1 MQALTRTGQ
10 TISMRCEGDPELF
23 LDRNLLRNIMIN
35 LITNAIKFSPEYSA
49 VELDLKRTKH
59 ELEIAVRDYGMGI
72 PEEDQKHLFD
82 RFFRGKNA
90 SNIQGTGLGLNIV
103 LKYLELLNGFISFE
117 SAIGKGTVFYLRI
130 PASLPEPIE

>member
-1 MQALTRTGQ
+1 
-10 TISMRCEGDPELF
+10 
-23 LDRNLLRNIMIN
+23 MIN
-35 LITNAIKFSPEYSA
+35 LITNAIKFSPEDSP
-49 VELDLKRTKH
+49 VELDMKRT
-59 ELEIAVRDYGMGI
+59 EYYLEIAVIDHGMGI

-117 SAIGKGTVFYLRI
+117 SAIEKGTVFYLRI
-130 PASLPEPIE
+130 PTSLPEPNE